1 MNPELRVAYFSMEI
15 AVAPDVPT
23 YSGGLGMLAGD
34 TIRSAADQHIP
45 MVAVTLLARHGYFYQ
60 RLDNQGRQSEEPVHW
75 AVDDFLVDTGI
86 TTTVTIENRE
96 VTLKAWRY
104 DVAATEVVV
113 TNLVET
119 ERPIVPVYFLD
130 ADLPE
135 NAAEDRVLTDQLYG
149 GDHRYRLCQEV
160 LLGIGGVRILR
171 ALGYDAIERFHMNEG
186 HAALL
191 TLELLRE
198 HRIAAGRDS
207 LTSDDVAAV
216 RSQCVFTTHT
226 PVPAG
231 HDKFDLQLAERVLGS
246 REACGIS
253 DSLCHAGE
261 LNMTYL
267 ALALSGFVNGVA
279 KKHSEIS
286 QHMFAEYKID
296 AITNGVHAATW
307 ISPAFAT
314 LYDRLINGWR
324 RDNFSLR
331 YALSIPDNDIWTA
344 HQATKRRLIDHVNRE
359 TNAGFDNDV
368 LTLGFG
374 RRAAGYKRA
383 AMVFSDLDRLR
394 RISHD
399 VGRIQIVFAGKAHP
413 SDDLGKAVIA
423 EITQY
428 ARQLGDDVPVVF
440 LPNYDMQLGRLMTSG
455 VDVWLNTPEP
465 PKEASGTSGMKA
477 AMNGVPSLSVLDGWW
492 IEGCLEGVTGW
503 AIGQRNSQLHGANAE
518 SLYEK
523 LEQFVV
529 PMFYQRRSDF
539 IDVMRHAIA
548 LNGSFFNT
556 QRMVHEYL
564 VKAYN
569 IDPWRELP
577 IFGQGL
583 NVAIEHV

>member
-1 MNPELRVAYFSMEI
+1 MNPEPRVAYFSMEI
-15 AVAPDVPT
+15 AVDPDVPT

-86 TTTVTIENRE
+86 TTTVRIENRK

-104 DVAATEVVV
+104 DVAATEVVAD
-113 TNLVET
+113 NLVDT

-135 NAAEDRVLTDQLYG
+135 NADEDRVLTDRLYG

-171 ALGYDAIERFHMNEG
+171 ALGHEAIERFHMNEG

-231 HDKFDLQLAERVLGS
+231 HDKFDLQLADRVLGS

-314 LYDRLINGWR
+314 LYDRLIDGWR

-331 YALSIPDNDIWTA
+331 YALSISDNDLWTA
-344 HQATKRRLIDHVNRE
+344 HQATKRQLIEYVNRE
-359 TNAGFDNDV
+359 TNAGLDADV

-383 AMVFSDLDRLR
+383 ALVFSDLDRLR
-394 RISHD
+394 RISRES
-399 VGRIQIVFAGKAHP
+399 GGIQIVFAGKAHP
-413 SDDLGKAVIA
+413 NDDQGKSVIA

-440 LPNYDMQLGRLMTSG
+440 LPNYDMKLGRLMTSG

-477 AMNGVPSLSVLDGWW
+477 ALNGVPSLSVLDGWW

-503 AIGQRNSQLHGANAE
+503 AIGQRSNQVHGANGE
-518 SLYEK
+518 SLYAK
-523 LEQFVV
+523 LEQSVV
-529 PMFYQRRSDF
+529 PMFYHRRSDF

-556 QRMVHEYL
+556 QRMVYEYL
-564 VKAYN
+564 IKAYH

-577 IFGQGL
+577 GCDQRL
-583 NVAIEHV
+583 KVAIQHV